1 MPGLAFPCPPP
12 TLLGLAGICPQAMSS
27 SLISVLAI
35 LSYQAPLAST
45 GRRTAQAPDLMKDLH
60 QKQNAVQPRSPLN
73 LLLSGHGATAGI
85 LGVSSVAD
93 PAVL

>member
-1 MPGLAFPCPPP
+1 MP
-12 TLLGLAGICPQAMSS
+12 S

-35 LSYQAPLAST
+35 LSYQAPHASN
-45 GRRTAQAPDLMKDLH
+45 GRRTAQGPGLMKGLH

-73 LLLSGHGATAGI
+73 LPLGGHGATAGI

-93 PAVL
+93 PAVLQVCDLSLESGHQVFL